1 MSTRAR
7 KRKAA
12 NPGAR
17 SGLRSDVQEAIA
29 RVWPDDI
36 VELPFDL
43 DESYFWGIHLELSRA
58 FQRMQNARLVQ
69 EYEAEGGP
77 IWWGESGSDPDEDPP
92 DEIGHSRS
100 YHRFFVSPEGTAFTF
115 ETEAE
120 GIEPEFMTEEFEE
133 AGWADDALA
142 SRIPGSG
149 RIGWVVA
156 VSLLEPLAVIEFG
169 DVVSY
174 EDGSTTEAEIESCA
188 HTVDGEPIRPE
199 EQLRKYR
206 GTQAYKRLVSLREK
220 ISGLLEKT
228 GITVL
233 PAEEWRK
240 PVPWLRSGE
249 ECLIGLQGKPIRVLD
264 AFFFQAL

>member
-7 KRKAA
+7 ARKAA
-12 NPGAR
+12 NRGGR

-43 DESYFWGIHLELSRA
+43 DASYFWGIPLELSRA
-58 FQRMQNARLVQ
+58 FQRMRNARLVQ

-77 IWWGESGSDPDEDPP
+77 IWWDESGSDPDEDPP

-100 YHRFFVSPEGTAFTF
+100 YHRFFVSPEGTVFKF

-120 GIEPEFMTEEFEE
+120 GIEPEFMTEEFEQ
-133 AGWADDALA
+133 AGWGDDALA
-142 SRIPGSG
+142 IRIPGSG
-149 RIGWVVA
+149 GIGWVVA
-156 VSLLEPLAVIEFG
+156 VSLLEPLAVIEFVEFG

-188 HTVDGEPIRPE
+188 QIVGGEPIHGKSTC
-199 EQLRKYR
+199 RK
-206 GTQAYKRLVSLREK
+206 
-220 ISGLLEKT
+220 
-228 GITVL
+228 
-233 PAEEWRK
+233 
-240 PVPWLRSGE
+240 
-249 ECLIGLQGKPIRVLD
+249 GKPT
-264 AFFFQAL
+264 A